1 MITNFFIPV
10 VLFLAIIIVYALI
23 SQLVYKNKR
32 KKQLENLFK
41 EQNISE
47 IQNKEIF
54 KTIPFYK
61 TSVFPLCIVLTIIIE
76 VLIFYNFPNI
86 YLLLLFPLPFTLY
99 IIPKTIVEFLEDK
112 KIKLF
117 EKELIPILRR
127 MSSVTKYGSIINALE
142 DLFSTPE
149 FANYSEMTQKCFNK
163 IYNYHKY
170 LNYTIDDAF
179 LKVAEEIPSKNFYR
193 VAASLKIGR
202 EIGLDISGIF
212 DRIVYNMQNEE
223 LMRAEAKSIMAQ
235 TRTTANIM
243 SIIPFLIIG
252 FFFANSREMYL
263 NYLKTFSNQLIFMVV
278 LMFLLMG
285 IYIIQKLFS
294 NKR

>member
-1 MITNFFIPV
+1 MVVNLFIPV
-10 VLFLAIIIVYALI
+10 VIFMAVIIVYALI
-23 SQLVYKNKR
+23 SQLIYRSKR

-41 EQNISE
+41 EQNIAN
-47 IQNKEIF
+47 IQKEKIF

-61 TSVFPLCIVLTIIIE
+61 TSVFHFCILFTIIIE

-99 IIPKTIVEFLEDK
+99 VIPKTIVEFLEDR
-112 KIKLF
+112 KIRLF
-117 EKELIPILRR
+117 EKELMPILRR

-142 DLFSTPE
+142 DLFATPE
-149 FANYSEMTQKCFNK
+149 FSTYSEMTQKCFNK

-193 VAASLKIGR
+193 VAVSLKIGR

-223 LMRAEAKSIMAQ
+223 LMKAEAKSIMAQ

-243 SIIPFLIIG
+243 SVIPFLIIG
-252 FFFANSREMYL
+252 FFFANSRDMYL
-263 NYLKTFSNQLIFMVV
+263 NYLKTFENQLIFMIV

-285 IYIIQKLFS
+285 IYIIQKMFK